1 MTREEIAQALADIE
15 RLLSESVE
23 VWRVILAPDGRELK
37 RLYRGSFQR
46 PTKETDH
53 E

>member
-1 MTREEIAQALADIE
+1 MTDEELRAALADIE

-23 VWRVILAPDGRELK
+23 VWRTVLDADGRVVK
-37 RLYRGSFQR
+37 RIYRGSFQR